1 MRARAAVIAALLA
14 FWLGTDPSGQGTSSP
29 LQLVQPAG
37 LALDADGSLYLSDSA
52 THQILKLA
60 SGRLTVVAGTGEGG
74 FGGDGGPALR
84 ARLFAP
90 DGIALDAERRLL
102 IADTYNHRIRRIDRQ
117 GVITTIAGTG
127 TAASSGDGG
136 LATAASLNGPQDV
149 AVDRDGNVVVAD
161 TYNALV
167 RRIDR
172 AGVITTVAGSEP
184 GLGGDGGPAT
194 RALLNMPTALAL
206 AADGSIYVS
215 DAANSR
221 VRRVA
226 ADGTITTV
234 LGTGAGSGLGGAGYA
249 GDGGPSSQSKAFSAM
264 GLHFDAAGNLYVSDS
279 GNNRVRVVRDGVIT
293 TVAGTGTNG
302 FGGDGGSGAGAMLNT
317 PHKLAVASDGRVFIA
332 DRANGRV
339 RVVDAA
345 GSIRTVAGG
354 GDARAARLP
363 ANHAPIARADR
374 PDRVINDVTAG
385 VAAALP
391 PMTGGTPLAERTLID
406 RHLFAAWTRDKIPHA
421 TLADDFEFCRRVFL
435 DLTGRIPTPERLLAF
450 VTSTARDKRDRLID
464 ELLDSQA
471 WADFWTYWYGDL
483 LRVTHNR
490 VGNAS
495 MKHFDRWLRQSFRED
510 KPYNRLVTEL
520 LTTSA
525 PDSNWLPDAAP
536 STFLSRWYVA
546 GATMYT
552 DQYEDTADEIFVQS
566 ARLFLGVNYQCVSC
580 HNGRAHLEKVDLH
593 LTTQTRRDFWSM
605 AAFFGGTRIRAVR
618 YQDRFIVA
626 DDGTGYDTKAAST
639 VRLQRSGPP
648 VQPTFLLSRERAD
661 TSKPLRPQFARM
673 LTSHPQFARATVNLI
688 WKQFFGLGIVEPVD
702 GFDLA
707 RQDPRNP
714 PPAPWTLQPTDP
726 ALLDALARDFVD
738 HGFSLKQLMRTIAR
752 STAYQLSSRFTGDW
766 QERYTPYFARK
777 LVKRLSAEQLHDA
790 ICQATGVF
798 GDYARRDLVYNTPL
812 PPVHFWTEA
821 STPEEI
827 GNREAKTFLEAFGLA
842 NREQFDR
849 QETGSVGQA
858 MMLMNS
864 SFVTRRVR
872 AEGGSLVQQLM
883 ASPKTSGEI
892 VDTLYLATLSRYPTP
907 REKTVAVG
915 WLDADRA
922 NASDLQWVLLNKVD
936 FVFNY

>member
-1 MRARAAVIAALLA
+1 MRVRAAVVAAWLACGLVTHPAGQDGPGAPLLVHP
-14 FWLGTDPSGQGTSSP
+14 T
-29 LQLVQPAG
+29 G
-37 LALDADGSLYLSDSA
+37 LALDTDGTLYVSDNS
-52 THQILKLA
+52 THRILKLA
-60 SGRLTVVAGTGEGG
+60 GGRLTVVAGTGEGG
-74 FGGDGGPALR
+74 FSGDGGPAMR
-84 ARLFAP
+84 AKLFAP
-90 DGIALDAERRLL
+90 DGIAFDADRRLL
-102 IADTYNHRIRRIDRQ
+102 VADTYNHRVRRIDRD

-127 TAASSGDGG
+127 TAAATGDGG

-149 AVDRDGNVVVAD
+149 AVDRDGHIFIAD

-167 RRIDR
+167 RRIDG

-194 RALLNMPTALAL
+194 RALLNMPTALAV
-206 AADGSIYVS
+206 AADGAIYVS

-221 VRRVA
+221 VRRIA
-226 ADGTITTV
+226 ADGTIATV

-249 GDGGPSSQSKAFSAM
+249 GDGGPSNQGKAFSAM
-264 GLHFDAAGNLYVSDS
+264 GLQINRAGHLYVSDS
-279 GNNRVRVVRDGVIT
+279 GNNRVRVVRDGIVT
-293 TVAGTGTNG
+293 TLAGSGTSG
-302 FGGDGGSGAGAMLNT
+302 FGGDGATGTAAMLNT
-317 PHKLAVASDGRVFIA
+317 PHKIAAATDGRVFVA

-339 RVVDAA
+339 RVIDAN

-354 GDARAARLP
+354 SDARVARLP
-363 ANHAPIARADR
+363 ADHEPIARRQRAER
-374 PDRVINDVTAG
+374 AINEVTAS

-391 PMTGGTPLAERTLID
+391 PAAGATPLAERTLID
-406 RHLFAAWTRDKIPHA
+406 RHLFAAWTRDRIPHA
-421 TLADDFEFCRRVFL
+421 ALAGDFEFARRVFL
-435 DLTGRIPTPERLLAF
+435 DLTGRIPATERLLSF
-450 VTSTARDKRDRLID
+450 VRSTAPDKRDRLID
-464 ELLDSQA
+464 ELLDSPA

-495 MKHFDRWLRQSFRED
+495 MKHFDAWLRQSFRDD

-520 LTTSA
+520 LTASA

-536 STFLSRWYVA
+536 STFLARWYVA

-580 HNGRAHLEKVDLH
+580 HNGKAHLEKVDVH

-605 AAFFGGTRIRAVR
+605 AAFFGGTRVRAVR

-648 VQPTFLLSRERAD
+648 VQPTFLLTGERAD

-707 RQDPRNP
+707 RQDPRHP
-714 PPAPWTLQPTDP
+714 PPSGWAVQPTDP
-726 ALLDALARDFVD
+726 ALLDALARDFAD
-738 HGFSLKQLMRTIAR
+738 HDFSLKHLMRTIAR
-752 STAYQLSSRFTGDW
+752 SSAYQLSSRFDGEW

-812 PPVHFWTEA
+812 PPVHFWTEV

-849 QETGSVGQA
+849 QDGGSVGQA

-864 SFVTRRVR
+864 AFVTRRVR
-872 AEGGSLVQQLM
+872 AEGGSRVQQLI
-883 ASPKTSGEI
+883 ASAKTSGEI
-892 VDTLYLATLSRYPTP
+892 VDELFLATLSRYPTLQ
-907 REKTVAVG
+907 EKNAAVR
-915 WLDADRA
+915 WLDADRVS
-922 NASDLQWVLLNKVD
+922 ASDLHWVLLNKVD